1 MESAVRIDNWR
12 LIIVT
17 IDRMDIHLD
26 LILSLSYTIESSHT
40 NFATEIVFE
49 NA

>member
-26 LILSLSYTIESSHT
+26 LILSFS
-40 NFATEIVFE
+40 A
-49 NA
+49 

>member
-26 LILSLSYTIESSHT
+26 LILSLSYTIASHT